1 MSELLSKI
9 QGIAEGKDLSALGSS
24 IKFVVDEE
32 VVLIDP
38 ETGTIT
44 SDDNDASCTVT
55 VDGETM
61 EEILN
66 GSTSSQAAFMT
77 GKLKVAGD
85 MGVALKVGTILSQ
98 NQGLQLSWLEQR
110 THNPSVAGS
119 SPAGPTT

>member
-32 VVLIDP
+32 IVLIDP
-38 ETGTIT
+38 EAGTIT

-85 MGVALKVGTILSQ
+85 MGVALKVGTILS
-98 NQGLQLSWLEQR
+98 
-110 THNPSVAGS
+110 
-119 SPAGPTT
+119 

>member
-9 QGIAEGKDLSALGSS
+9 QRIAEGKDLSALGSS

-32 VVLIDP
+32 IVLIDP
-38 ETGTIT
+38 EAGTIT

-85 MGVALKVGTILSQ
+85 MGVALKVGTILS
-98 NQGLQLSWLEQR
+98 
-110 THNPSVAGS
+110 
-119 SPAGPTT
+119 

>member
-24 IKFVVDEE
+24 IDDDVVF
-32 VVLIDP
+32 IDP
-38 ETGTIT
+38 EAGTIT

-55 VDGETM
+55 VDASTM
-61 EEILN
+61 EEILS

-85 MGVALKVGTILSQ
+85 MGVALKVGTILS
-98 NQGLQLSWLEQR
+98 
-110 THNPSVAGS
+110 
-119 SPAGPTT
+119 